1 MAAAEVVRGRGGE
14 SPALMVSALLP
25 VLTNVAASVR
35 AHCRQ
40 KAFNWHLRGAL

>member
-25 VLTNVAASVR
+25 VGSQCGGLCARS
-35 AHCRQ
+35 
-40 KAFNWHLRGAL
+40 L